1 VPDWTTVFGRK
12 PHFHALR
19 VPVRV
24 EVWFFVITVLMAIN
38 RTYLPFSYVFEWIAV
53 VFVSILVH
61 ELGHAMAFRRLGQE
75 PQVLLT
81 GMGGLTYGSAPFS
94 SRSAD
99 IITSLAGPV
108 AGILFLG
115 IPAWLIDQQLDVT
128 DPRLLRVVIYD
139 LFWVSFIWSFVN
151 LVPVLPLDGGH
162 VSQALFGRTTARKIS
177 IAAALVMVW
186 FLIATGYRYGIF
198 FFLILGG
205 LSAYELWAERKA
217 GMAPR
222 VAVLPPSPGEY
233 GGGYGGGDYG
243 APPTRPGR
251 GPKPAKPAKP
261 MSARQAKKRAH
272 LQVVPDTLEDL
283 SRVEG
288 PVPVG
293 LEQVETVGWRAVRD
307 GDVQVARRA
316 LAKVPPG
323 RSVDPFLTP
332 SVDLLDGDVDDAVAG
347 FVAAYTTKAEGPSS
361 LLPATLLGKYGQGV
375 EVARRLLEVPGAA
388 PAFAVGGLQGH
399 LHYAGYY
406 VASANVGELLHD
418 DARANRAQ
426 VAFEVACAWS
436 RADRS
441 DLALAWVGRAI
452 DDGFTAGSVLDT
464 ESDLEA
470 TRSEPGWPSLRARL
484 G

>member
-1 VPDWTTVFGRK
+1 VFGRP

-24 EVWFFVITVLMAIN
+24 EIWFFVITVLMAIN
-38 RTYLPFSYVFEWIAV
+38 RTWLPFAYVFEWIAV
-53 VFVSILVH
+53 VFVAILVH

-75 PQVLLT
+75 PSVMLT
-81 GMGGLTYGSAPFS
+81 GMGGLTYGSAPFT

-108 AGILFLG
+108 AGIVFLG
-115 IPAWLIDQQLDVT
+115 IPAWLIDQQLDFG
-128 DPRLLRVVIYD
+128 DPRLLRVVVYD
-139 LFWVSFIWSFVN
+139 MFWVSFIWSFVN
-151 LVPVLPLDGGH
+151 LLPVLPLDGGH
-162 VSQALFGRTTARKIS
+162 VSQALFGRTAARKIS
-177 IAAALVMVW
+177 IVAALLAVW
-186 FLIATGYRYGIF
+186 YLVVAGYRYGIF

-205 LSAYELWAERKA
+205 LSAYELWAERKQ

-243 APPTRPGR
+243 APPSRSRR
-251 GPKPAKPAKP
+251 GSKPAKPPKP

-272 LQVVPDTLEDL
+272 LQVVPDSLEEL
-283 SRVEG
+283 SRTEG

-323 RSVDPFLTP
+323 SVVDPFLAP
-332 SVDLLDGDVDDAVAG
+332 SVELLDGNADAAVAG
-347 FVAAYTTKAEGPSS
+347 FVAAYTAKAEGPSS
-361 LLPATLLGKYGQGV
+361 LLPATLLGKFGAGV
-375 EVARRLLEVPGAA
+375 DVARRLLESPGAA
-388 PAFAVGGLQGH
+388 APFAVGGLQGH

-436 RADRS
+436 RAERP
-441 DLALAWVGRAI
+441 DLALTWVGRAI
-452 DDGFTAGSVLDT
+452 DDGFSAGSVLDT

-470 TRSEPGWPSLRARL
+470 ARSEPAWVEVRARL